1 MYSSLA
7 ELRSWVTP
15 PAAKDS
21 WTVTKLQI
29 SRGGSGAQTLITV
42 QKPTGE
48 SVTGYIRGEAPLK
61 AGQSIRDLKITTK
74 NSPIVGEYN
83 IVESYQIAA

>member
-1 MYSSLA
+1 M
-7 ELRSWVTP
+7 
-15 PAAKDS
+15 
-21 WTVTKLQI
+21 
-29 SRGGSGAQTLITV
+29 ITV

-83 IVESYQIAA
+83 LVESYQIAA